1 MLFLLCSRLL
11 QIAIKSLKSFSPRL
25 FLLSLPLAL
34 CLFMFFPL
42 VTEAHAIM
50 IKSDPPKDAILN
62 AVPDQV
68 GMWFSE
74 DLNPTF
80 SSAVVV
86 NAQNQSVDKKDAH
99 TSPTDPREM
108 LVSLRPNLPPS
119 VYIVVWRTQSA
130 ADGHILRGSF
140 RFSVAQADGTVP
152 SLNGNV
158 IPGQDALGGDASAS
172 ASASGQLDGPT
183 FFSFIMTTLLDLG
196 VVFWVGAQLW
206 HSFVLQ
212 LVSETDLPVQRAA
225 NASSELRFKRWFALP
240 TLFILLLANLGV
252 LVGQAL
258 QLTSGNLV
266 QALSPTLLFGLAAN
280 GRFGTFWTMRLLVL
294 FLAFLLAI
302 VTFVARSRSRIVE
315 EILSWSNLILALA
328 LLIAV
333 ALSGHAAAVSGNLGI
348 LAVLSDWLH
357 LLAASLWIGGMLYL
371 AFVYLP
377 VLSHAWLERNQ
388 ALLTTLARFSPLA
401 IAGVVIMTVTGPFNA
416 TVHMESF
423 NQLLTTAYGRA
434 LLVKVLLVG
443 VMLLT
448 SALHV
453 GLLRPRLAKTMQ
465 KYFVVDKSLQTP
477 TVDLT
482 SKPEAQELKLL
493 EASVIGQQ
501 RRLITILS
509 WEPLLGVGVLICT
522 GLLAVF
528 AGTLQP
534 AAATTSSQQQK
545 AVVKPFNA
553 TVKTKDGKF
562 TVKLNVSPNHFGTNV
577 FTASVLDSNGAPD
590 TNVGVTI
597 YTQMLDMDMGT
608 DTINLQPDGKGHFS
622 AQGDLNMSGHWN
634 LRIQIRTPE
643 NTLHEGEV
651 ALFTPF

>member
-1 MLFLLCSRLL
+1 MLSLLRSHLL
-11 QIAIKSLKSFSPRL
+11 EIVIRSLKSFSLRSL
-25 FLLSLPLAL
+25 LLALSLVL
-34 CLFMFFPL
+34 CLFMFFP
-42 VTEAHAIM
+42 TMTQAHAILV
-50 IKSDPPKDAILN
+50 KSDPPKDAILN
-62 AVPDQV
+62 AVPDQIR
-68 GMWFSE
+68 MWFSE

-80 SSAVVV
+80 STAVVV
-86 NAQNQSVDKKDAH
+86 NAQNQSIDKKDVRI
-99 TSPTDPREM
+99 SPTDPREM
-108 LVSLRPNLPPS
+108 TISLRPGLPPS

-130 ADGHILRGSF
+130 DDGHILRGSF

-158 IPGQDALGGDASAS
+158 IPGQDALGGNATAT
-172 ASASGQLDGPT
+172 ASGALDGPT
-183 FFSFIMTTLLDLG
+183 FFNFIMTTLLDLG

-206 HSFVLQ
+206 RSFVLQ
-212 LVSETDLPVQRAA
+212 LESATDLPEQHTADA
-225 NASSELRFKRWFALP
+225 HAELRFKSWFALP
-240 TLFILLLANLGV
+240 TLFALLLANLGV

-258 QLTSGNLV
+258 LLTSGNLG
-266 QALSPTLLFGLAAN
+266 QALSPTLLLGLAAN

-302 VTFVARSRSRIVE
+302 VTFVSHSRSRIVE

-348 LAVLSDWLH
+348 FAVLSDWLH

-377 VLSHAWLERNQ
+377 VLSRAWLERNQ
-388 ALLTTLARFSPLA
+388 VLLTTLRRFSPLA

-423 NQLLTTAYGRA
+423 DQLLTTAYGRA
-434 LLVKVLLVG
+434 LSVKVLLVG
-443 VMLLT
+443 AMLLT

-465 KYFVVDKSLQTP
+465 KYLSADKALQT
-477 TVDLT
+477 TTADMAART
-482 SKPEAQELKLL
+482 NAQELKLL

-501 RRLITILS
+501 RRLTTILS

-522 GLLAVF
+522 GLLTVF

-534 AAATTSSQQQK
+534 TSATSPNPQAQQK
-545 AVVKPFNA
+545 VIAKPFNA
-553 TVKTKDGKF
+553 MVKTKDGKF

-597 YTQMLDMDMGT
+597 YTQMIDMDMGT
-608 DTINLQPDGKGHFS
+608 DTVNLQPDGKGHFS
-622 AQGDLNMSGHWN
+622 AQGDLNMSGHWD

-651 ALFTPF
+651 VLFTPF

>member
-1 MLFLLCSRLL
+1 MLFLLYSRLL
-11 QIAIKSLKSFSPRL
+11 QIAKKSIKSFSLRL
-25 FLLSLPLAL
+25 FSLALPLAL
-34 CLFMFFPL
+34 CLFMFFPT
-42 VTEAHAIM
+42 VTEAHAIL
-50 IKSDPPKDAILN
+50 IKSDPPENAILN

-68 GMWFSE
+68 SMWFSE

-99 TSPTDPREM
+99 TSSIDPREM
-108 LVSLRPNLPPS
+108 IVSLRPNLPPS
-119 VYIVVWRTQSA
+119 VYVVVWRTQSA
-130 ADGHILRGSF
+130 ADGHILRGSI

-158 IPGQDALGGDASAS
+158 IPGQNVLGGDASAT
-172 ASASGQLDGPT
+172 ASGQLDGPT

-206 HSFVLQ
+206 HSFVSQ
-212 LVSETDLPVQRAA
+212 LVSETDLPEQRAA
-225 NASSELRFKRWFALP
+225 SASSELRFKRWFALP

-258 QLTSGNLV
+258 QLTSGDLG

-280 GRFGTFWTMRLLVL
+280 GRFGTFWIMRLLIL

-302 VTFVARSRSRIVE
+302 VTFVSRSRSRIVE

-333 ALSGHAAAVSGNLGI
+333 ALSSHAAAVSGNPGI

-388 ALLTTLARFSPLA
+388 VLLTTLARFSPLA

-423 NQLLTTAYGRA
+423 DQLLTTVYGRA
-434 LLVKVLLVG
+434 LSVKVLLVG
-443 VMLLT
+443 AMLLT

-465 KYFVVDKSLQTP
+465 KYFAVDKSLQTP
-477 TVDLT
+477 TVDLA
-482 SKPEAQELKLL
+482 SKPDAQELKLL

-501 RRLITILS
+501 RRLTTILN
-509 WEPLLGVGVLICT
+509 WEPLLGVGVLVCT

-534 AAATTSSQQQK
+534 AAVTPSSQQQK

-562 TVKLNVSPNHFGTNV
+562 TVKLSVSPNHFGTNV
-577 FTASVLDSNGAPD
+577 FTASVLGSNGVPD

-608 DTINLQPDGKGHFS
+608 DTVNLQPDGKGHFS
-622 AQGDLNMSGHWN
+622 AQGDLNMSGRWN

-651 ALFTPF
+651 VLFTPF